1 MGKNRIIFYS
11 IFGAYQLSAFIF
23 TVVIDANTSILFKM
37 AGYVTTF
44 KYLSFIGVLLI
55 IVDFVWSWRQNSKMK
70 NEADGFR
77 LENNTLKAKIYDT
90 QETKKQA
97 APAGSK

>member
-11 IFGAYQLSAFIF
+11 IFGAYQLSGFIF

-37 AGYVTTF
+37 ASYVTSF
-44 KYLSFIGVLLI
+44 KYLSFVGVLLI

-70 NEADGFR
+70 NEAEGFK

-90 QETKKQA
+90 QESKKQT